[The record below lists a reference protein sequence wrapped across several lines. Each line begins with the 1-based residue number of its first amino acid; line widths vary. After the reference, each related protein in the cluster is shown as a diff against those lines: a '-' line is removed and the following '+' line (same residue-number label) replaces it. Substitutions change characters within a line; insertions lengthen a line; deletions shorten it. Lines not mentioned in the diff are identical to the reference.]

1 MLLGFAYQILVQ
13 WSEVE
18 HLIPLYQKDD
28 MNTWIP
34 DYIASQSPSV
44 VEIHIFTNWCNE
56 ETFHLI
62 SPEEQFRNWRNVEN
76 ILHFHVEPICL
87 SVKNSILTMFI
98 WKCSMLIHLSSN
110 YPVWQKSLSY
120 AESFLLIVN
129 SACCNFYINLNFWF
143 WYNVVD
149 LCVQYLDHDFEIIF
163 PKIVCLGCFI
173 GSFSIQH
180 SQTKG
185 FIGI

>member
-1 MLLGFAYQILVQ
+1 MIWILEYQIILHHNHQVLWRYTSLQ
-13 WSEVE
+13 IDAMKKHFISYV
-18 HLIPLYQKDD
+18 
-28 MNTWIP
+28 
-34 DYIASQSPSV
+34 
-44 VEIHIFTNWCNE
+44 
-56 ETFHLI
+56 

-76 ILHFHVEPICL
+76 ILHFYVEPICL